1 MTGKMTGAIT
11 GGSATDS
18 TGSLSERLTRDFPSL
33 TKSEKAIASYMLA
46 NMNSLPFET
55 AASIAE
61 SVGVSQMTVGRFLRA
76 LGYQGLSDLKEKMRT
91 NFDATPLLISDRVDR
106 IRRNAATDSK
116 LWDNFEL
123 EMNAILGVYE
133 LRGTEPWRDALDALA
148 TAPQVFVA
156 GFQTISGIASDFAGR
171 LDYVRPGARFLDG
184 RNGTFGELFGSNS
197 DKACLVLF
205 EMRRYTKL
213 SHLLAQAAKQAGTR
227 IVIICDNHCYWAR
240 DYTETVLSVR
250 TDSHLFWDVQAPFLS
265 LNGLLLDDLI
275 VELGDDVVGRIKT
288 MRDLQDRFEAFQ
300 D

>member
-1 MTGKMTGAIT
+1 MTGDLTNDVPGEV
-11 GGSATDS
+11 

-61 SVGVSQMTVGRFLRA
+61 NVGVSQMTVGRFLRT

-91 NFDATPLLISDRVDR
+91 NLDATPLLISDRVDR
-106 IRRNAATDSK
+106 IRKNAAADSK
-116 LWDNFEL
+116 LWGNFEL

-133 LRGTEPWRDALDALA
+133 LRGTEPWRNAIDALA
-148 TAPQVFVA
+148 TTQQVFVA
-156 GFQTISGIASDFAGR
+156 GFQTIGGIASDFAGR

-184 RNGTFGELFGSNS
+184 RNGTFGELFAGEG

-213 SHLLAQAAKQAGTR
+213 SHQLARAAKQAGTR

-240 DYTETVLSVR
+240 DHTENVLPVC
-250 TDSHLFWDVQAPFLS
+250 TDSHLFWDAQAPFLS

-275 VELGDDVVGRIKT
+275 VELGDDVVTRVKT